1 MAVFYGQKDVR
12 IKFSPIWTLVNFLV
26 SSSQVLVIK
35 YLLGVHLIDDPIHR
49 EDRDEDGD
57 GTSSTTSRPEV
68 GTVVRILHEHIEQV
82 FLAVVCLHV
91 LSALLTTILIF
102 FDSVFCWCSPGFLG
116 EGEWT
121 VFDPEH
127 PESNLALRDGNVVDL
142 DKDDGEQLANVDDE
156 NALAMGIKIS

>member
-35 YLLGVHLIDDPIHR
+35 YLLGVHLIDDPNHGG
-49 EDRDEDGD
+49 DFYLPQPDG
-57 GTSSTTSRPEV
+57 SLK
-68 GTVVRILHEHIEQV
+68 TVKVLHKHIEEV

-91 LSALLTTILIF
+91 LSAMLTTILIF
-102 FDSVFCWCSPGFLG
+102 FDSLFCWCSPSFLG

-142 DKDDGEQLANVDDE
+142 DKEDGEQLANIDDA
-156 NALAMGIKIS
+156 NAVPMGIKIS

>member
-35 YLLGVHLIDDPIHR
+35 YLLGVHLKVDPNHGG
-49 EDRDEDGD
+49 DFYLPQPDG
-57 GTSSTTSRPEV
+57 SLK
-68 GTVVRILHEHIEQV
+68 TVKVLHKHIEEV

-91 LSALLTTILIF
+91 LSAMLTTILIF
-102 FDSVFCWCSPGFLG
+102 FDSLFCWCSPSFLG

-142 DKDDGEQLANVDDE
+142 DKEDGEQLANIDDA
-156 NALAMGIKIS
+156 NAVPMGIKIS

>member
-35 YLLGVHLIDDPIHR
+35 YLLGVHLVDDPIHR
-49 EDRDEDGD
+49 SANQEDGD
-57 GTSSTTSRPEV
+57 GESSTTSRPEV
-68 GTVVRILHEHIEQV
+68 GTVVRLLHEHIDQV

-102 FDSVFCWCSPGFLG
+102 FDYLFYWCSPGFLG
-116 EGEWT
+116 EGQWT

-127 PESNLALRDGNVVDL
+127 PESNLALREGNVVDL
-142 DKDDGEQLANVDDE
+142 DKEDGEQLANIDDE
-156 NALAMGIKIS
+156 YAVPMGIKIS

>member
-35 YLLGVHLIDDPIHR
+35 YLLGVHLLDKPNHGKEFDPQP
-49 EDRDEDGD
+49 DG
-57 GTSSTTSRPEV
+57 SLK
-68 GTVVRILHEHIEQV
+68 TVLVLHQHIEEV

-102 FDSVFCWCSPGFLG
+102 FDSLFCWCSPGFLG

-127 PESNLALRDGNVVDL
+127 PESNLALREGNVVDL
-142 DKDDGEQLANVDDE
+142 DKEDGEQLANIDDE
-156 NALAMGIKIS
+156 YAVPMGIKIS